1 MSNLQ
6 KILLSIKE
14 SFEREPYCV
23 ASAKV
28 DAAVKAMDALDP
40 IFHEKVCASIFVSEK
55 ETSNAE

>member
-6 KILLSIKE
+6 KILLSVKE
-14 SFEREPYCV
+14 SFENEAYCI

-40 IFHEKVCASIFVSEK
+40 VFHEKVCVSIFVSEK
-55 ETSNAE
+55 ETDKC

>member
-14 SFEREPYCV
+14 SFENGPYIA

-28 DAAVKAMDALDP
+28 DAAVRAMSAIDP
-40 IFHEKVCASIFVSEK
+40 VFHEKICVGIFVSSK
-55 ETSNAE
+55 ETDEC

>member
-6 KILLSIKE
+6 KILISVKE
-14 SFEREPYCV
+14 SFENEPYCV

-40 IFHEKVCASIFVSEK
+40 IFHEKVCASIFVRK
-55 ETSNAE
+55 EADKC